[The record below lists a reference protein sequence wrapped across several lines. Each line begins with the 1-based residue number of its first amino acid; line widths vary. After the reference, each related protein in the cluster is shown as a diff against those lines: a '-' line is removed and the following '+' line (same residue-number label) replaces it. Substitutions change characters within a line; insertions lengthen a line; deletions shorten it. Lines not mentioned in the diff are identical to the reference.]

1 MIQEILHLESQS
13 EPKAGTA
20 MYLVYQF
27 LKQRQ
32 GLYFTSWEISKG
44 IFSDIGILMTDES
57 ASRYAR
63 WIRKSGKIVSRK
75 RINENGKPYTEYTY
89 L

>member
-1 MIQEILHLESQS
+1 MIQGILQFKSRP

-20 MYLVYQF
+20 EYLVLQF

-32 GLYFTSWEISKG
+32 GLHFTSWEISKG
-44 IFSDIGILMTDES
+44 IFEDIQILMADES

-63 WIRKSGKIVSRK
+63 SWRKSGKIISRK
-75 RINENGKPYTEYTY
+75 RINKNGKSYSEFTY
-89 L
+89 P